1 MQAVEPKARAV
12 ERLLRALGVAI
23 KTQALYPLPHPMT
36 SRAVANLLA
45 ALRPFMETH
54 GPFGARVTRHALS
67 AGGGLFKSEAH
78 ANLALFLYTRKISYI
93 KIMPAVSEEALA
105 AFVSIVGMDRA
116 SLEAAAG
123 ARQLLRESGV
133 GNIQVVELALED
145 EAAPEP
151 FDLNAVFELLS
162 RGRLAPQERE
172 RVIEI
177 LRAGPAHAGRL
188 LEHVY
193 AMTGVE
199 DLSGDEQTQHIYRLI
214 KSLDRLVLDEPF
226 EDQPELYSSLAR
238 AHILVREPLRALL
251 TQALI
256 AREGGDLAGR
266 LLGEHLKSEE
276 LAELAVGWL
285 SPGEVADQVGTFL
298 QAVCADPQKA
308 RAVLSLLEVRVG
320 RPEQAPGWL
329 SATVWPQIQ
338 PSPRP
343 NPTVVSPLEAG
354 SAVGRDEGPP
364 RPEEFPALDEAGV
377 IRDLMM
383 TMVDVLRHEFDEKE
397 LVNVADDLIGLLS
410 RLVEYRDF
418 QCLLITLGHLKEL
431 VVAGD
436 GNRRKAAAGIL
447 KKVTDGVLFDGL
459 LAAFWDARGTATESA
474 IRACLERLDGHLV
487 APLVRALAAEPRSS
501 MRAMLCDLL
510 VRVGGKNVEELG
522 VLVDDPRWYLVR
534 NVVNVLGRLHSPDAV
549 AHVRRLLNHSDYRV
563 RREAVMALA
572 SIDTEEAQSTLAAFL
587 DDQDERIRI
596 RVMQSLTIPRAW
608 LAMPQLLA
616 LLARR
621 DFFSRLFALK
631 RAALEVLVR
640 LGARQSLPVI
650 NRLART
656 WLVFGPR
663 GRELRHLARV
673 AAGIIEGQ
681 PPQQDRA
688 LLSTGRGEDWP

>member
-1 MQAVEPKARAV
+1 M
-12 ERLLRALGVAI
+12 RALGAAI

-54 GPFGARVTRHALS
+54 GTFVARVTRHALVV
-67 AGGGLFKSEAH
+67 GGALFKSEAYS
-78 ANLALFLYTRKISYI
+78 NLALFLYTRKISYI

-105 AFVSIVGMDRA
+105 ALVSIVGMDRA
-116 SLEAAAG
+116 SLEAAGG
-123 ARQLLRESGV
+123 ARQLLRESGA
-133 GNIQVVELALED
+133 GNIQIVELALED
-145 EAAPEP
+145 EAAAEP

-162 RGRLAPQERE
+162 RGRVAPQERE

-177 LRAGPAHAGRL
+177 LRAGPTHAGRL

-199 DLSGDEQTQHIYRLI
+199 DLSGDEQTHHIYRLI

-251 TQALI
+251 TRALI
-256 AREGGDLAGR
+256 ANESGDLAGR
-266 LLGEHLKSEE
+266 LLGEHLESEE

-285 SPGEVADQVGTFL
+285 SPGEVAEQVRSFL
-298 QAVCADPQKA
+298 QAVCTDPQKA
-308 RAVLSLLEVRVG
+308 RAVLSLLEVRLH

-338 PSPRP
+338 SSPRRT
-343 NPTVVSPLEAG
+343 PTVASPLEPG
-354 SAVGRDEGPP
+354 SAVGRDEGLP
-364 RPEEFPALDEAGV
+364 RPEEFPANDEAGV
-377 IRDLMM
+377 VRDLLM
-383 TMVDVLRHEFDEKE
+383 TMVDVLRHEPDEKE

-410 RLVEYRDF
+410 RLVDNRDF
-418 QCLLITLGHLKEL
+418 QSLLLTLGHLKDMAL
-431 VVAGD
+431 AGD
-436 GNRRKAAAGIL
+436 GTRGKAAAGIL
-447 KKVTDGVLFDGL
+447 RKLTDGVVFDSL
-459 LAAFWDARGTATESA
+459 LTAFWEARGTATESA

-487 APLVRALAAEPRSS
+487 APLVRALAAEPRGT

-510 VRVGGKNVEELG
+510 VRVGGKNVDELG
-522 VLVDDPRWYLVR
+522 ALVDDPRWYLVR
-534 NVVNVLGRLHSPDAV
+534 NVVNVLGRLHSPAAV
-549 AHVRRLLNHSDYRV
+549 AHVRRLHTHPDYRV

-572 SIDTEEAQSTLAAFL
+572 SIDTEAAQSTLAAFL

-608 LAMPQLLA
+608 LAMPQLVA
-616 LLARR
+616 LLERR
-621 DFFSRLFALK
+621 DFFNRLFELK

-656 WLVFGPR
+656 WLVFGHR
-663 GRELRHLARV
+663 GRELRRLARI
-673 AAGIIEGQ
+673 AADIIEGQ
-681 PPQQDRA
+681 RSPQDRE
-688 LLSTGRGEDWP
+688 LLSSGRGGD

>member
-1 MQAVEPKARAV
+1 M
-12 ERLLRALGVAI
+12 RALGAAI
-23 KTQALYPLPHPMT
+23 KTQALYPLPHPMA

-45 ALRPFMETH
+45 ALRPFMESH
-54 GPFGARVTRHALS
+54 GTFVARVTRHALVV
-67 AGGGLFKSEAH
+67 GGALFKSDVY

-105 AFVSIVGMDRA
+105 ALVSIVGMDRA
-116 SLEAAAG
+116 SLEASGG

-133 GNIQVVELALED
+133 GNIQVVELDLED
-145 EAAPEP
+145 GDAPEP

-188 LEHVY
+188 IEHVY

-199 DLSGDEQTQHIYRLI
+199 DLSVDEQTQQIYRLI

-266 LLGEHLKSEE
+266 LLGEHLESEE

-285 SPGEVADQVGTFL
+285 SPGEVAEQVRTFL
-298 QAVCADPQKA
+298 QAVRTDPQKA
-308 RAVLSLLEVRVG
+308 RAVLSLLEVRLH

-338 PSPRP
+338 PAPRP
-343 NPTVVSPLEAG
+343 SQAVASPLEAG
-354 SAVGRDEGPP
+354 SAVGRDEGLP
-364 RPEEFPALDEAGV
+364 RPEEVPTIDDAGV
-377 IRDLMM
+377 VRDLMM
-383 TMVDVLRHEFDEKE
+383 TMVDVLRHESDEKE
-397 LVNVADDLIGLLS
+397 LVNVADDVIGLLS
-410 RLVEYRDF
+410 RLVDYRDF
-418 QCLLITLGHLKEL
+418 QVLLTTLGHLNAMAL
-431 VVAGD
+431 AGD
-436 GNRRKAAAGIL
+436 GNRRKAAAAIL
-447 KKVTDGVLFDGL
+447 RKVIDGVLFDSL
-459 LAAFWDARGTATESA
+459 LSAFWEARGTPTESA
-474 IRACLERLDGHLV
+474 IRTCFEGLDGHLV
-487 APLVRALAAEPRSS
+487 APLVRALAAEPRSP

-522 VLVDDPRWYLVR
+522 ALVDDPRWYLVR
-534 NVVNVLGRLHSPDAV
+534 NVVNVLGRLHSAEAV
-549 AHVRRLLNHSDYRV
+549 AHVRRLLNHPDYRV
-563 RREAVMALA
+563 RREAVMALG
-572 SIDTEEAQSTLAAFL
+572 SIDTEEAQSMLAAFL
-587 DDQDERIRI
+587 DDHDERIRI

-616 LLARR
+616 LLERR
-621 DFFSRLFALK
+621 DFFNRLFEIK

-656 WLVFGPR
+656 WLVFGHR
-663 GRELRHLARV
+663 GRELRRLARI

-681 PPQQDRA
+681 RSPQDRA
-688 LLSTGRGEDWP
+688 LLSSGRGGD